1 MKFALLTPYTGGNL
15 GDAAI
20 QEAVIS
26 NIRRRYSH
34 AQICLITYAP
44 GATSQLHG
52 VPAYPIGVTT
62 FGPGF
67 ELRKDKVPSNETNGS
82 LFAYIKTTVKRY
94 PVLHAT
100 LLRIYQIYQKVMV
113 LIGFA
118 ELLHIGIAFRVMRG
132 VSMLIVSG
140 GGQLDDYWGGA
151 FRQPYAL
158 LKWGLISKVL
168 GTKFVF
174 MSVGTCSLSKLSML
188 FVKRALGLAD
198 YRSYRDQT
206 SKDLLASIEFTRGDP
221 IYPDLAFSYV
231 RNLYQRS
238 APRNNVGRVV
248 GVSPI
253 AYLSRYGWPETN
265 FAAYDNYV
273 KSLVG
278 FVSELIRHDYT
289 VVLFSTD
296 PVDRE
301 VISEIV
307 NYVSQDT
314 TFRAYGRLLQPLTF
328 TLENLTEQL
337 IKFDYVV
344 ASRLHGILL
353 SHVLGKPVLAIS
365 YDRKVD
371 THMTEMRMTDYCL
384 DFRQVRTSSIVDRF
398 KSMVSNAEV
407 MASNLR
413 EAGTK
418 YGAGLQNQYDHVLR
432 VLKQ

>member
-34 AQICLITYAP
+34 SQICLITLSP
-44 GATSQLHG
+44 GTTSQLHG

-67 ELRKDKVPSNETNGS
+67 ELRNDKVPSNETVGS
-82 LFAYIKTTVKRY
+82 LFAHIKTTVKRY
-94 PVLHAT
+94 PVLYAT
-100 LLRIYQIYQKVMV
+100 LLRIHQIYQIYQKVMV
-113 LIGFA
+113 LIGFR
-118 ELLHIGIAFRVMRG
+118 ELLHIGTAFRVMRG

-168 GTKFVF
+168 GTKFVV
-174 MSVGTCSLSKLSML
+174 MSVGTCSLSKLSMF

-206 SKDLLASIEFTRGDP
+206 SKDLLASIKFTRDDP
-221 IYPDLAFSYV
+221 VYPDLAFSYV

-238 APRNNVGRVV
+238 APGNNVGRVV

-265 FAAYDNYV
+265 LAVYDNYV

-278 FVSELIRHDYT
+278 FVSELIKHDYT
-289 VVLFSTD
+289 
-296 PVDRE
+296 
-301 VISEIV
+301 
-307 NYVSQDT
+307 
-314 TFRAYGRLLQPLTF
+314 
-328 TLENLTEQL
+328 
-337 IKFDYVV
+337 
-344 ASRLHGILL
+344 
-353 SHVLGKPVLAIS
+353 
-365 YDRKVD
+365 
-371 THMTEMRMTDYCL
+371 
-384 DFRQVRTSSIVDRF
+384 
-398 KSMVSNAEV
+398 
-407 MASNLR
+407 
-413 EAGTK
+413 
-418 YGAGLQNQYDHVLR
+418 
-432 VLKQ
+432 